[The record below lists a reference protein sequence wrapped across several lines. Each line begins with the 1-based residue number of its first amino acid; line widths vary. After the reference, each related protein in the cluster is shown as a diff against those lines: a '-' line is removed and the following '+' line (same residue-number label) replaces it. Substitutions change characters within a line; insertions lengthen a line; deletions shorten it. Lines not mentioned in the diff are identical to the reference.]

1 MYRGGE
7 QPLKYKE
14 KKLKLT
20 TLGFTLI
27 ELLAVIVI
35 LAIIAIIA
43 TPTILNVIKDSKNQT
58 KKIGALNYLDAVE
71 QAIVRKNM
79 KDIFKPTQCNIE
91 IGGIICEGE
100 KLNIEIDGEVPTK
113 GKLYLDKGKIASNSF
128 LGYDEYSVKVNKN
141 GQVEIRQSKIYNDGD
156 IIYFD
161 ILKGKGCTESEYESS
176 MDETI
181 GAYLNSVV
189 GYNGYLN
196 KDSSNNEIA
205 KLEKQNSCL
214 KFYSFLDDGGEKI
227 NLILDH
233 NTTSK
238 IAWSNSDVTA
248 SEQGPI
254 DVINQL
260 RMDTDNWNGTVTPSN
275 YEYKSDIAKSYI
287 IDYSNYKARLIT
299 AQEIAQIA
307 EYKNWNEGIN
317 TYDFSYNCWLSL
329 ISKDSYWTASIYPYK
344 QTLYAWV
351 VFSTSLSGGW
361 TTMGYI
367 KGASN
372 GVRPV
377 IEVLKSNL

>member
-1 MYRGGE
+1 M
-7 QPLKYKE
+7 
-14 KKLKLT
+14 
-20 TLGFTLI
+20 
-27 ELLAVIVI
+27 
-35 LAIIAIIA
+35 
-43 TPTILNVIKDSKNQT
+43 
-58 KKIGALNYLDAVE
+58 
-71 QAIVRKNM
+71 
-79 KDIFKPTQCNIE
+79 
-91 IGGIICEGE
+91 
-100 KLNIEIDGEVPTK
+100 
-113 GKLYLDKGKIASNSF
+113 
-128 LGYDEYSVKVNKN
+128 
-141 GQVEIRQSKIYNDGD
+141 
-156 IIYFD
+156 
-161 ILKGKGCTESEYESS
+161 
-176 MDETI
+176 
-181 GAYLNSVV
+181 
-189 GYNGYLN
+189 
-196 KDSSNNEIA
+196 
-205 KLEKQNSCL
+205 
-214 KFYSFLDDGGEKI
+214 
-227 NLILDH
+227 ILDH

-248 SEQGPI
+248 SGQGPI

-275 YEYKSDIAKSYI
+275 YEYKSDISKSYI

-317 TYDFSYNCWLSL
+317 TSDFSYNCWLSL